1 MNYTMDASYRTRAA
15 RSLLKAC
22 DVKSS
27 QNPDPSFMRKMA
39 QISAK
44 SGSAADSGDVP
55 ERKSM
60 SKTGDP
66 TVSSSVLQTADAVR
80 IPAEDMTME
89 EYKEYIYGRISQLPV
104 HPTNMQD
111 YVSVQISE
119 AGLEAMKNDPEYEQW
134 VLDSA
139 GASFNARDPWSG
151 MCGPKYVILSFG
163 AEKEQSRGE
172 SWRMSSGGNKLFNQK
187 AKDGFWER
195 RAQRRKELAEQ
206 YEEMLELKELNKDLD
221 KGLYYG
227 DLAILAAFRPK
238 PVQSGMPQE

>member
-1 MNYTMDASYRTRAA
+1 MNYTMDASYRTRAV
-15 RSLLKAC
+15 RSFLKAC

-39 QISAK
+39 EASAK
-44 SGSAADSGDVP
+44 SEVISGNGTAAEAS
-55 ERKSM
+55 
-60 SKTGDP
+60 
-66 TVSSSVLQTADAVR
+66 DAVR
-80 IPAEDMTME
+80 ISTENMTME

-111 YVSVQISE
+111 YVSVRISE

-134 VLDSA
+134 VLDSVRS
-139 GASFNARDPWSG
+139 GLNSRDPWSG
-151 MCGPKYVILSFG
+151 MCGPKYVVLSYG
-163 AEKEQSRGE
+163 SQKEQSRGE
-172 SWRMSSGGNKLFNQK
+172 SWRMGSGGSKLFNQK

-195 RAQRRKELAEQ
+195 HAQRRKELAAQ
-206 YEEMLELKELNKDLD
+206 YEEMLELKELNKDPD

-238 PVQSGMPQE
+238 PVQSGIS

>member
-1 MNYTMDASYRTRAA
+1 MNYTMDASYRTRAV
-15 RSLLKAC
+15 RNLLKAY

-27 QNPDPSFMRKMA
+27 QNPDPSFMRKLA
-39 QISAK
+39 ALSAK
-44 SGSAADSGDVP
+44 SEGPAESGSAA
-55 ERKSM
+55 K
-60 SKTGDP
+60 
-66 TVSSSVLQTADAVR
+66 TADAVR
-80 IPAEDMTME
+80 ISAEGMTME

-134 VLDSA
+134 VLDSIR
-139 GASFNARDPWSG
+139 SNFNARDPWSG
-151 MCGPKYVILSFG
+151 MCGAKYVILSFG
-163 AEKEQSRGE
+163 AEKEQSHGE
-172 SWRMSSGGNKLFNQK
+172 SWRMGNGGNKLFNQK

-195 RAQRRKELAEQ
+195 RAQRAKELAEQ

-238 PVQSGMPQE
+238 PAQSGMPQE